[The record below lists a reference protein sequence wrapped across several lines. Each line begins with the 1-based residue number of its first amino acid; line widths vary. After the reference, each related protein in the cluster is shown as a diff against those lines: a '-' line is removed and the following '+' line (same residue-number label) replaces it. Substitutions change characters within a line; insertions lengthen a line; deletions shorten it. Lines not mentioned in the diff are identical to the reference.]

1 MREPLPSPPPS
12 QDRRWGRENPKKS
25 LPTGSTL
32 PTGTVT
38 FLFTDIQGSTPLWE
52 REPDKMAEALQVHN
66 AALRR
71 TIESNGGAVFK
82 VVGDSFQAAFDTAP
96 QALKAA
102 IEGQKALLEAPWN
115 ELGELKVRMGLHTGE
130 AELDP
135 GGDEYAVSHTKN
147 RVARI
152 MSAAQGG
159 QILLSEETADLVKRK
174 LPEGVTLKDLGE
186 NRLKG
191 MEWLE
196 HLYQVCAFGLP
207 QEFPPLATSAAHPH
221 NLPLQLTSFIGR
233 AKEIDEVCRL
243 LESHRLVTLTGSG
256 GTGKTRLSLQI
267 ASIALKNYPN
277 GAWLVELAP
286 LADPEL
292 IPKTISAVLN
302 LPDVPGKPV
311 LDTLVDFLRS
321 RRLLLILDNCEHLLE
336 ACASLADQLLHACP
350 ELTILTS
357 SREFLGVAGE
367 MPFRVP
373 PLSLPDLRHLPSFI
387 DISEYDAVRL
397 FVERARV
404 VSPNFALTENNST
417 YIAQVVNR
425 LDGIPLA
432 IELAASRLR
441 MMGIEQI
448 AQRLSDAFRLL
459 TGGSRTA
466 LPRHQTLRA
475 LIDWSYNLL
484 SEPERVLLRRL
495 SVFAGGWR
503 LQAAELVCSDAA
515 GSGGLIQSEDV
526 LDLLSELVDK
536 SLVSAVPESE
546 GRMRYRMLETIRQY
560 AHEKLVDEG
569 EAEAMRTCHL
579 GYYLGQVEAM
589 EPRLRGLKQIETL
602 DRLEIELDNLRLALE
617 WALQADVE
625 AELRLAAAMM
635 WFWHIRFHW
644 TEGVGWLE
652 QGLESEKR
660 SRPITTV
667 DEPVFPPNRRLMLRA
682 KALSALGFHYNMQGK
697 VPQAKAVLEESLVL
711 YRQAGLEY
719 RSELAFT
726 LKFYGTCAKD
736 VGDTVN
742 ALMYTQEALGIY
754 QDIND
759 HFGMAECWGTIG
771 DCESEPI
778 ARKRAYQEEL
788 ANAEAIGDEDSIAT
802 ALQNLGWSAIQAGE
816 YQHACRYFMESAEH
830 YRKVGNPVSTAF
842 QYYGYGISAF
852 FMGDIEQ
859 AGLWLDEALM
869 IYREIGSPD
878 FTIFA
883 CYFWKV
889 AFTLSQGDFPQ
900 AQLLIE
906 KTQALVREIGDPS
919 MQAWLHYLSARLAG
933 WQGEPGEAAQH
944 ARACLAV
951 GRETG
956 DGDLIL
962 VAAQELGKLALGEG
976 DLLQAEAYYREGLQG
991 GFTKNFT
998 IYKAFPLAGLAVL
1011 AARQDHMERS
1021 ARLFGCAEGFF
1032 RGLANYLLPAERHS
1046 YSAERASVREALGE
1060 DDFSRLYAEGQ
1071 LMMQE
1076 QAVEYALER

>member
-1 MREPLPSPPPS
+1 MA
-12 QDRRWGRENPKKS
+12 
-25 LPTGSTL
+25 PTGSTQAHGSTL

-52 REPDKMAEALQVHN
+52 REPQKMAEALPVHN

-71 TIESNGGAVFK
+71 AIESNGGAVYK
-82 VVGDSFQAAFDTAP
+82 IVGDSFQASFDTAP

-102 IEGQKALLEAPWN
+102 IEGQKALQSAPWN

-147 RVARI
+147 RAARI
-152 MSAAQGG
+152 MSAANGG

-196 HLYQVCAFGLP
+196 HLYQVCALGLLW
-207 QEFPPLATSAAHPH
+207 EFPPLATSAAHPH
-221 NLPLQLTSFIGR
+221 NLPAQLTSFIGR

-256 GTGKTRLSLQI
+256 GTGKTRLSLQV
-267 ASIALKNYPN
+267 AATMLEQYPH
-277 GAWLVELAP
+277 GAWLVDLAP
-286 LADPEL
+286 LADPIL
-292 IPKTISAVLN
+292 VPQTVASALN
-302 LPDVPGKPV
+302 LPEIPGKSIQNSL
-311 LDTLVDFLRS
+311 LDYLRTK
-321 RRLLLILDNCEHLLE
+321 RLLLILDNCEHLLE
-336 ACASLADQLLHACP
+336 ACASLVDLFLRSCP
-350 ELTILTS
+350 ELTILAS
-357 SREFLGVAGE
+357 SREFLGVGGE
-367 MPFRVP
+367 APYRVP
-373 PLSLPDLRHLPSFI
+373 PMALPDVHHLPAHQTLL
-387 DISEYDAVRL
+387 EYDAVRL
-397 FVERARV
+397 FVERARLASPGFTVTESNAAV
-404 VSPNFALTENNST
+404 V
-417 YIAQVVNR
+417 AQVVNR

-441 MMGIEQI
+441 MMDIEQI

-475 LIDWSYNLL
+475 MIDWSYNLL

-503 LQAAELVCSDAA
+503 LQAAELVCSDAN
-515 GSGGLIQSEDV
+515 GSDGLINPEDI

-536 SLVSAVPESE
+536 SLIYFSGGADEIN
-546 GRMRYRMLETIRQY
+546 RFRMLETIRQY

-579 GYYLGQVEAM
+579 GYYLGQVEEM

-625 AELRLAAAMM
+625 AELRLATAMM
-635 WFWHIRFHW
+635 WFWHIHFHW
-644 TEGVGWLE
+644 PEGVGWLE
-652 QGLESEKR
+652 QGLELEKR
-660 SRPITTV
+660 NRPLTAV
-667 DEPVFPPNRRLMLRA
+667 DESASPPTRRLMLRA
-682 KALSALGFHYNMQGK
+682 KALSALAFHDNMQRK
-697 VPQAKAVLEESLVL
+697 VPQAKAALEESLVL
-711 YRQAGLEY
+711 YRQAGPEY
-719 RSELAFT
+719 RAGLAFT
-726 LKFYGTCAKD
+726 LKWLGSCAKD
-736 VGDTVN
+736 AGDPLN
-742 ALMYTQEALGIY
+742 ALMYNQEALGIY
-754 QDIND
+754 QEIGD

-771 DCESEPI
+771 DCEFEPGL
-778 ARKRAYQEEL
+778 KNKAYQEEL
-788 ANAEAIGDEDSIAT
+788 SNANAAGDEDAIAT
-802 ALQNLGWSAIQAGE
+802 ALQNLGWSAIHAGE
-816 YQHACRYFMESAEH
+816 YQKACRYFMESADH
-830 YRKVGNPVSTAF
+830 YRKVGNPISIAHQLF
-842 QYYGYGISAF
+842 SYGISAF
-852 FMGDIEQ
+852 FMGETEQ
-859 AGLWLDEALM
+859 AARWMDEAQV
-869 IYREIGSPD
+869 IYQEIGSPA
-878 FTIFA
+878 FTIFS

-889 AFTLSQGDFPQ
+889 AFALSQGDFPQ
-900 AQLLIE
+900 AQLLID
-906 KTQALVREIGDPS
+906 KKQALVRETGDPS
-919 MQAWLHYLSARLAG
+919 ILAWLHYLSARVAG
-933 WQGEPGEAAQH
+933 CQGELGEAAQQ
-944 ARACLAV
+944 ARACLVV

-962 VAAQELGKLALGEG
+962 LAAQELGKLALGEG

-991 GFTKNFT
+991 GFTMKYSIF
-998 IYKAFPLAGLAVL
+998 KALPLAGLAVL
-1011 AARQDHMERS
+1011 AARQNHIERS

-1032 RGLANYLLPAERHS
+1032 RGLANYLSPAERLG
-1046 YSAERASVREALGE
+1046 YSADRASVREALGE

-1071 LMMQE
+1071 LMTLE
-1076 QAVEYALER
+1076 QAVAFALEAKNG